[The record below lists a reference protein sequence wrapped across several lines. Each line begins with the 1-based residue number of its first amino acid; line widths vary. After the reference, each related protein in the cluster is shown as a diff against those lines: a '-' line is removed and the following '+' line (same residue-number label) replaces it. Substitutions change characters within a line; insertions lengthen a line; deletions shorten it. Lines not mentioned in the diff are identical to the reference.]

1 MFKKLEKKRV
11 IFTRTTNIPIEFL
24 TEGYLDSRHLFSCM
38 KKGLRKK
45 PNITSYTKS
54 MPDLESTLLKISRIG
69 RIVKLKMH
77 TLLSLFHKHSFM
89 LIIEGRILDYLLFDS
104 IKD

>member
-1 MFKKLEKKRV
+1 
-11 IFTRTTNIPIEFL
+11 
-24 TEGYLDSRHLFSCM
+24 
-38 KKGLRKK
+38 
-45 PNITSYTKS
+45 